1 MILLLQ
7 NSVKHKLL
15 LPKKYYEKIFVSIIK
30 SLVNYIKT
38 YNTFCNSKK
47 GAKQMKE
54 NKGITMLR
62 LIIIIIIIL
71 VILVGIIISAMLG
84 ENGIISKIV
93 NQTILI
99 IQRLTTR

>member
-1 MILLLQ
+1 M
-7 NSVKHKLL
+7 K
-15 LPKKYYEKIFVSIIK
+15 KIFVSIIK

-38 YNTFCNSKK
+38 HNTFCNSKK

-54 NKGITMLR
+54 NRGITMLG
-62 LIIIIIIIL
+62 LIIIVIIL

-99 IQRLTTR
+99 VQKLTTR